1 MDTADWLGREDKV
14 VLKER
19 LGNIITKDGWIL
31 VKSDKTRSRALNE
44 ADAVQKMTM
53 MINEALK
60 PPEPKFTEEELEKIR
75 RGKVKANKER
85 LKNKKIRGDTKKDRG
100 GPSI

>member
-1 MDTADWLGREDKV
+1 MDTADWLGREDKI

-19 LGNIITKDGWIL
+19 LSNIITKDGWIL

-60 PPEPKFTEEELEKIR
+60 PPEPKLFLHLLSTVHKQTQEPNNCYGYPTI
-75 RGKVKANKER
+75 
-85 LKNKKIRGDTKKDRG
+85 
-100 GPSI
+100 